1 MAEIF
6 AGGRES
12 PTQKMSTTLR
22 GADIVARSLHRV
34 GCRRVFTLSGN
45 HIMSIFDAALDAGID
60 LVHVR
65 HEAAAVHM
73 ADAHGRLTGEAG
85 VALVTGGPGHANAV
99 GALYTA
105 LAAESPMVLL
115 SGHAATWEI
124 GRGGFQELRQSDMAK
139 PVTKASWTVGTIES
153 LGRDIGEAFRI
164 ARSGRHGPVH
174 LSLPTDVLEARL
186 DESAVM
192 WLTLGAPACDTLSD
206 ADCAQ
211 ILSLLAAAEHPI
223 ILAGPQMS
231 SAGGRDL
238 LADVEAVT
246 GAPAIIL
253 ESPRGLADATLGA
266 LPDIVKRV
274 DLVVLLGKAL
284 DFSLKWATAPSFD
297 PRVKIISIDPEREL
311 TARAKREKGDA
322 SVFACVADPAAAAQK
337 LTAGAK
343 RAPLRNTAWLIEAR
357 RALDAR
363 PASWR
368 DVVSK
373 TAGRLHPAEVF
384 RILRPFVERDP
395 DAILVCDGG
404 EYAQWGQSML
414 PVRRRLVNGVA
425 GSIGSSLSFAL
436 AARLIESKA
445 PVFAVLGDGTI
456 GFHIS
461 EFETAV
467 RRGLPFVAVVGNDA
481 RWNAE
486 SEIQRREYGAN
497 RMHGCELLP
506 VRYDEVVKALGG
518 HGEYVERAADLPA
531 AIERALASRK
541 PACVNVMIESTAA
554 PALRLPL

>member
-1 MAEIF
+1 
-6 AGGRES
+6 
-12 PTQKMSTTLR
+12 MSNTLR

-45 HIMSIFDAALDAGID
+45 HIMSIFDAALDAGLD

-115 SGHAATWEI
+115 SGHAATWEL
-124 GRGGFQELRQSDMAK
+124 GRGGFQELRQADMAR
-139 PVTKASWTVGTIES
+139 PVTKASWMASDVES
-153 LGRDIGEAFRI
+153 LGRDIGEAMRI
-164 ARSGRHGPVH
+164 ASSGRRGPVH
-174 LSLPTDVLEARL
+174 LSLPSDLLDARV
-186 DESAVM
+186 DESAVA
-192 WLTLGAPACDTLSD
+192 WPTAGAAAREALGD
-206 ADCAQ
+206 ADCGT
-211 ILSLLAAAEHPI
+211 ILSLLAAAQRPI

-231 SAGGRDL
+231 SPHGRDL
-238 LADVEAVT
+238 LARLEAAAGV
-246 GAPAIIL
+246 PAVIL

-266 LPDIVKRV
+266 LSDVAKRA

-297 PRVKIISIDPEREL
+297 PGVQVICIDPDAEL

-322 SVFACVADPAAAAQK
+322 VVFAGNADPALAAEK
-337 LTAGAK
+337 LAAGAGQT
-343 RAPLRNTAWLIEAR
+343 PSRNPAWLAEAR
-357 RALDAR
+357 HALDAR

-368 DVVSK
+368 DVVAK

-384 RILRPFVERDP
+384 RALSPFVARDP
-395 DAILVCDGG
+395 DTIVICDGG
-404 EYAQWGQSML
+404 EYAQWAQSML

-425 GSIGSSLSFAL
+425 GSIGSALSFAL
-436 AARLIESKA
+436 AARLVESNA

-456 GFHIS
+456 GFHIA

-467 RRGLPFVAVVGNDA
+467 RRGLPFVAILGNDA

-486 SEIQRREYGAN
+486 SEIQRRDYGAN
-497 RMHGCELLP
+497 RMHGCELTP
-506 VRYDEVVKALGG
+506 VRYDQVVTALGG

-531 AIERALASRK
+531 AIERALASGK

>member
-1 MAEIF
+1 
-6 AGGRES
+6 
-12 PTQKMSTTLR
+12 MSNTLR
-22 GADIVARSLHRV
+22 GADIVARSLRRI

-124 GRGGFQELRQSDMAK
+124 GRGGFQELRQAEMAK
-139 PVTKASWTVGTIES
+139 PVTKASWTAGSVES
-153 LGRDIGEAFRI
+153 LGRDIGEAIRI
-164 ARSGRHGPVH
+164 ARSGRSGPVH
-174 LSLPTDVLEARL
+174 VSLPSDLLDARL
-186 DESAVM
+186 DESAVT
-192 WLTLGAPACDTLSD
+192 WPTDGAATPDALGD
-206 ADCAQ
+206 ADCAK
-211 ILSLLAAAEHPI
+211 ILSALGAAKRPLI
-223 ILAGPQMS
+223 FAGPQMS
-231 SAGGRDL
+231 NPSGRDL
-238 LADVEAVT
+238 LAKLEAVT
-246 GAPAIIL
+246 GAPAMIL

-266 LPDIVKRV
+266 LPDLTKRA

-284 DFSLKWATAPSFD
+284 DFSLKWATAPSFAAD
-297 PRVKIISIDPEREL
+297 VQLIAIDPEAEL

-322 SVFACVADPAAAAQK
+322 LAFACVADPALAAEK

-343 RAPLRNTAWLIEAR
+343 QAGLRDTAWLTEAR
-357 RALDAR
+357 RARDMR
-363 PASWR
+363 PTSWQ
-368 DVVSK
+368 DVVSQ
-373 TAGRLHPAEVF
+373 TPGRLHPAEVF
-384 RILRPFVERDP
+384 RTLRPFVERDP
-395 DAILVCDGG
+395 SAVLICDGG
-404 EYAQWGQSML
+404 EFAQWGQSML

-425 GSIGSSLSFAL
+425 GAIGSSLSFAL
-436 AARLIESKA
+436 AARLVESKA

-467 RRGLPFVAVVGNDA
+467 RRGLPFVAILGNDA

-486 SEIQRREYGAN
+486 SEIQRRDYGAN

-506 VRYDEVVKALGG
+506 VRYDRVVQSLGG
-518 HGEYVERAADLPA
+518 HGECVERAADLSA
-531 AIERALASRK
+531 AIDRALASGK

-554 PALRLPL
+554 PALRMPQ

>member
-1 MAEIF
+1 
-6 AGGRES
+6 
-12 PTQKMSTTLR
+12 MSNTLR

-45 HIMSIFDAALDAGID
+45 HIMSIFDAALEAGLD

-85 VALVTGGPGHANAV
+85 IALVTGGPGHANAV

-115 SGHAATWEI
+115 SGHAATWEL
-124 GRGGFQELRQSDMAK
+124 GRGGFQELRQADMAR
-139 PVTKASWTVGTIES
+139 PVTKASWTASDVGS
-153 LGRDIGEAFRI
+153 LGRDVGEAMRI
-164 ARSGRHGPVH
+164 ACSGRRGPVH
-174 LSLPTDVLEARL
+174 LSLPSDLLDARV
-186 DESAVM
+186 DESAVA
-192 WLTLGAPACDTLSD
+192 WPTAGAAAREALGD
-206 ADCAQ
+206 ADCGT
-211 ILSLLAAAEHPI
+211 ILSLLAAAQRPI

-231 SAGGRDL
+231 SPHGRDL
-238 LADVEAVT
+238 LARLEAAAGV
-246 GAPAIIL
+246 PAVIL

-266 LPDIVKRV
+266 LSDVAKRA

-284 DFSLKWATAPSFD
+284 DFSLKWAAAPSFD
-297 PRVKIISIDPEREL
+297 PGVQVICIDPDAEL

-322 SVFACVADPAAAAQK
+322 VVFAGNADPALAAERLAAGAAQ
-337 LTAGAK
+337 T
-343 RAPLRNTAWLIEAR
+343 PSRNPAWLAETR
-357 RALDAR
+357 HALDAR

-368 DVVSK
+368 GVVAK

-384 RILRPFVERDP
+384 RALSPFVARDP
-395 DAILVCDGG
+395 DTIVICDGG
-404 EYAQWGQSML
+404 EYAQWAQSML
-414 PVRRRLVNGVA
+414 PDRRRLVNGVA
-425 GSIGSSLSFAL
+425 GSIGSALSFAL
-436 AARLIESKA
+436 AARLVESKA

-456 GFHIS
+456 GFHIA

-467 RRGLPFVAVVGNDA
+467 RRGLPFVAILGNDA

-486 SEIQRREYGAN
+486 SEIQRRDYGAN
-497 RMHGCELLP
+497 RMHDCELTP
-506 VRYDEVVKALGG
+506 VRYDQVVTALGG

-531 AIERALASRK
+531 AIERALASGK

-554 PALRLPL
+554 PALRLPP